1 MFAMVDSITITSI
14 STYVEDDD
22 GAEARISCTHQ
33 ELTIFVSGDLVNEDY
48 TNTFVLN
55 KENGRWLICEI
66 IDQSQLS
73 QV

>member
-1 MFAMVDSITITSI
+1 MFAMVDSIAITSM
-14 STYVEDDD
+14 STYIEEDD
-22 GAEARISCTHQ
+22 GAEARISCTHH
-33 ELTIFVSGDLVNEDY
+33 ELTIFVGGDLANQDY

-66 IDQSQLS
+66 IDQSLIS